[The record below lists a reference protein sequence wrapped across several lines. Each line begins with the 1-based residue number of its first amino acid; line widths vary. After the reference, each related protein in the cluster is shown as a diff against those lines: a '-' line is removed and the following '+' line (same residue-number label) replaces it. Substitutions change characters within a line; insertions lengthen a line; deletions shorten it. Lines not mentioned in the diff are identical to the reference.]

1 MSKFGWMLFLMP
13 LLVDTDDG
21 IRKSIQP
28 NLPVFQIVY
37 TCTMLYIFEVDIFVS
52 SQLQLL
58 VENEPG
64 FRQVAIYL
72 LIH

>member
-1 MSKFGWMLFLMP
+1 
-13 LLVDTDDG
+13 
-21 IRKSIQP
+21 
-28 NLPVFQIVY
+28 
-37 TCTMLYIFEVDIFVS
+37 MLYIFEVDIFVS

-72 LIH
+72 LIHWTAAAPNYKLQQQKKR